1 MLPTLAIRSLL
12 AAEGRRAAL
21 ARPPAFVCQLTAVQ
35 TTWRGTKR
43 LRGRPGGC
51 KGASKGAAEREGEV
65 VGARAK
71 VMPTVGVRG
80 KTSSPVSPAVTSSR
94 A

>member
-1 MLPTLAIRSLL
+1 MAS
-12 AAEGRRAAL
+12 
-21 ARPPAFVCQLTAVQ
+21 PPAFVCQVTAVQ

-51 KGASKGAAEREGEV
+51 KGASEGAAEREGEV